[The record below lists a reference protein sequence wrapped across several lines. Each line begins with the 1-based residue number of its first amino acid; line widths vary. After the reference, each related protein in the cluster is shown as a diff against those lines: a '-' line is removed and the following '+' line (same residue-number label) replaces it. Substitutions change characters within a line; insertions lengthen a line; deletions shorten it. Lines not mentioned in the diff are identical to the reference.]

1 MTGCRWILC
10 SSDGTSDRIRLFAA
24 GLEGGERG
32 CSRHAQNGCA
42 MFAVPRAGEGR
53 SVSRER
59 QARLFAACTGLM
71 LAGSRGVGWSGR
83 GFGGG
88 RGRGMRGWIG
98 EGR

>member
-1 MTGCRWILC
+1 MLQRWNQRQNKVVRGWL
-10 SSDGTSDRIRLFAA
+10 G
-24 GLEGGERG
+24 GGERG

-53 SVSRER
+53 RVSRER

-83 GFGGG
+83 GVGGG
-88 RGRGMRGWIG
+88 RGHDMRGWIG
-98 EGR
+98 EGM